1 MVVMADM
8 AASILAKLKNKA
20 KGEGIPLQQLLNL
33 FCQEEFIRDFLN
45 QNINK
50 ILFLRVDF
58 YYIPLVDLQQG
69 QQLYL

>member
-33 FCQEEFIRDFLN
+33 YRSL
-45 QNINK
+45 
-50 ILFLRVDF
+50 LMR
-58 YYIPLVDLQQG
+58 
-69 QQLYL
+69 